1 MSENDFEFE
10 DDLFI
15 DLNRLEWEAA
25 RQAQLFGKWAKRWAR
40 ATKIRDRANERVKTK
55 RSDLILHILGNYKEE
70 GFSKEPTGP
79 QSEAYYRSDPEYK
92 KLKRKAHQAE
102 AEVNMLYVAMRS
114 FEHKRSMIPIEE
126 KLYAQDYFSTP
137 YEVSEFREKSQG
149 EMEQAQDEALGD
161 TTRIPKKL
169 VRRKEDGT
177 T

>member
-25 RQAQLFGKWAKRWAR
+25 RQAQLFGKWAKRWAK
-40 ATKIRDRANERVKTK
+40 AAKTRDRANERVKTK
-55 RSDLILHILGNYKEE
+55 RSELQDYLRRNYKDL
-70 GFSKEPTGP
+70 GYNKEPTGP
-79 QSEAYYRSDPEYK
+79 QSEAFYRIDDEYK
-92 KLKRKAHQAE
+92 KLKRRAHNAE
-102 AEVNMLYVAMRS
+102 HEVNMLYVAMRS
-114 FEHKRSMIPIEE
+114 FEHKRSMIPVEE